1 VVRLARNMATIS
13 PRRGSGRISQDLAA
27 SRRSITG
34 DSENH
39 RPSRTEADLRSN
51 IADTTLDPAHPREL
65 KPAQGALTK
74 QVYQQLLGLNP
85 FKSSFLSLYRNLEA
99 RGECSTAIVGALLAA
114 AAGVPLPIMF
124 VIFGQIVNSF
134 PPPEDEL
141 RVRIGQLLGVAAAY
155 FVITTIYMSCFG
167 RVGEKIAI
175 NLREKLLR
183 CLLSLDQGYY
193 DTHDLDVTS
202 LLTAKI
208 ETIQVGTSEKV
219 GIFIQ
224 SLSYFIA
231 AFIVG
236 FILNA
241 KLTGILLAAV
251 IPAMV
256 IIVATGSAWIS
267 RLSKRM
273 TTCTEQA
280 NGVLESALRSV
291 KVVQAFGFEDSIGR
305 QHLVHLQESAVS
317 GTRKAIVAA
326 SVLGLMYF
334 VAYAANGLA
343 FYVGSGMAQ
352 NGGAGTIYAVCL
364 LILDASF
371 VVGQFAPF
379 LEMFARAASAGEE
392 IKDLID
398 QANETIRQ
406 RGVQGELYEFDIHGE
421 GIRFTDVEFAYP
433 ARQTVKILR
442 GLTLEF
448 TPGTFNAIVGTS
460 GGGKST
466 VVSLL
471 TKIYGDYRGH
481 ITIGEHELRKL
492 DIDQLRSQISVVE
505 QDSILFSGTI
515 YDNICHGLGSQNLTE
530 AERLQRCNEAVKAAA
545 IDFIDDLPQGLN
557 TTIGNNLQLSGGQ
570 KQRLCLARALIKKPA
585 ILILDE
591 PTSALDARSETL
603 VAQTVKQIAGSG
615 TTVIMIAHRLS
626 TVLDA
631 EQIVVIS
638 DGKVVETGAPT
649 SLAVPGTIFN
659 GLLEA
664 QGTSTDWTA
673 RDSPDA
679 ADEKKEVKREAA
691 ATSILSDGSVETEQ
705 YVEDSLSGFELVHKI
720 LRLLKPD
727 AAWIL
732 LGFTFSVVGG
742 AIIIGEAIAFGNLIQ
757 LLNDNSRGEADLRSD
772 IEFYCLIFF
781 ILSFIALVC
790 YTGSGSSFGIASTRL
805 TGRVQSALLRNT
817 LRQDMAWF
825 SAPGRSLHE
834 LVARINSD
842 SSNLAALSGVVTG
855 TLFGIATSMIGGL
868 TLALVVAWRIA
879 VVLMTC
885 VPVLVTAGYLRLR
898 ILTKSEQ
905 HHRSAYNEA
914 ASIAAESCRNMRTI
928 SILGLE
934 SNVQQRYQKALEGPY
949 KSGLRFTFASNA
961 LLAFS
966 YAITYFVYALAYWWG
981 SKNVREGYYDSV
993 SFFIVLPALLFSAQG
1008 AGQAFSLTP
1017 EITRARSAAKNI
1029 CTMLD
1034 MQPTILKLDNY
1045 KKDDGRGS
1053 LASDDEV
1060 VAGKKPANSVPKIY
1074 LERVTLQ
1081 YKTDGSKP
1089 ALRNVTFSINDG
1101 ENVALVG
1108 PSGAGKSST
1117 IALLE
1122 RFYDAAEGSVAIDG
1136 INVCD
1141 MDARVLRSRISLVP
1155 QEPELFPGSIAYN
1168 VKLGAA
1174 RHQNVTQEDVED
1186 VCSQCGLHDF
1196 IMSLPE
1202 GYTTD
1207 CASNGVTKLS
1217 GGQRQRLA
1225 IARAMIRNPEIL
1237 LLDEPTSALDAHSE
1251 RMVQESLTTA
1261 SAGRTTVTVA
1271 HRLASIQ
1278 HMDKIIVFD
1287 QGTIV
1292 EMGTHR
1298 ELMEK
1303 GGLYA
1308 SMAKAQSVA

>member
-1 VVRLARNMATIS
+1 MATNTT
-13 PRRGSGRISQDLAA
+13 RHGSVRVSQDLAA
-27 SRRSITG
+27 PRISIAG
-34 DSENH
+34 DDQSH
-39 RPSRTEADLRSN
+39 RPSHTETDLRQN
-51 IADTTLDPAHPREL
+51 IADTTLDPAHPREW
-65 KPAQGALTK
+65 KPGNGALTK

-85 FKSSFLSLYRNLEA
+85 FKSSFLSLYRNLETKSE
-99 RGECSTAIVGALLAA
+99 RGTAIVGVILAA

-124 VIFGQIVNSF
+124 VIFGEIINSF

-141 RVRIGQLLGVAAAY
+141 RTRIGQLLGVAAAY
-155 FVITTIYMSCFG
+155 FVITTVYMSAFG

-183 CLLSLDQGYY
+183 CLLSLDQAYY

-219 GIFIQ
+219 GIFLQ
-224 SLSYFIA
+224 SLGYFIA
-231 AFIVG
+231 AFVVG

-256 IIVATGSAWIS
+256 IIVATGSSWVS
-267 RLSKRM
+267 RLSKRLSA
-273 TTCTEQA
+273 CTEQA

-291 KVVQAFGFEDSIGR
+291 KVVQAFDFEDNIS
-305 QHLVHLQESAVS
+305 QKHSSHLEDAAVA
-317 GTRKAIVAA
+317 GIRKAIVAA

-343 FYVGSGMAQ
+343 FFVGSGMAE
-352 NGGAGTIYAVCL
+352 NGGAGTVYAVCL

-392 IKDLID
+392 IKDLVD
-398 QANETIRQ
+398 QANQCSRKPHGT
-406 RGVQGELYEFDIHGE
+406 GKSFDIHGE
-421 GIRFTDVEFAYP
+421 GIQFTDVEFAYP
-433 ARQTVKILR
+433 ARPTVKILR
-442 GLTLEF
+442 GLSLSF
-448 TPGTFNAIVGTS
+448 GPGTFNAIVGTS

-471 TKIYGDYRGH
+471 TKIYGDYRGN
-481 ITIGEHELRKL
+481 IRIGEHELRNL
-492 DIDQLRSQISVVE
+492 DVDQLRSQISVVE
-505 QDSILFSGTI
+505 QDSILFTGTI
-515 YDNICHGLGSQNLTE
+515 YENICHGLGNNDLHPDEQM
-530 AERLQRCNEAVKAAA
+530 RRCKEAVKAAA
-545 IDFIDDLPQGLN
+545 IDFIDNLPQGLH
-557 TTIGNNLQLSGGQ
+557 TTIGNSLQLSGGQ
-570 KQRLCLARALIKKPA
+570 KQRICLARALIKSPA

-603 VAQTVKQIAGSG
+603 VAQTVKKVAATG

-626 TVLDA
+626 TVLGA
-631 EQIVVIS
+631 EQIVVVS
-638 DGKVVETGAPT
+638 DGKVAEAGAPT
-649 SLAVPGTIFN
+649 TLATPGTIFN

-664 QGTSTDWTA
+664 QGTSTAWTD
-673 RDSPDA
+673 RTSTTVM
-679 ADEKKEVKREAA
+679 DEKK
-691 ATSILSDGSVETEQ
+691 SVEEEEYAASTMFDDFSEEQ
-705 YVEDSLSGFELVHKI
+705 QPEQKAPTSLEMAHKI

-727 AAWIL
+727 APILL
-732 LGFTFSVVGG
+732 LGFAFSVVGG

-757 LLNDNSRGEADLRSD
+757 LLNDNARGGEGLRSD

-781 ILSFIALVC
+781 ILSCIALVC

-805 TGRVQSALLRNT
+805 TGRIQRALLRNT

-825 SAPGRSLHE
+825 SAPGRGLHE
-834 LVARINSD
+834 LMARINSD
-842 SSNLAALSGVVTG
+842 AGNLAALSGVVTG
-855 TLFGIATSMIGGL
+855 TLFAIATSMIGGL
-868 TLALVVAWRIA
+868 TLALVIAWRIA

-898 ILTKSEQ
+898 ILTKSEE
-905 HHRSAYNEA
+905 HHRTAYNKA

-934 SNVQQRYQKALEGPY
+934 ENVMQRYQKELEGPY
-949 KSGLRFTFASNA
+949 KSGLRFTLASNA

-966 YAITYFVYALAYWWG
+966 FAITYFVYALAYWWG
-981 SKNVREGYYDSV
+981 SKNVREGYYEPV
-993 SFFIVLPALLFSAQG
+993 AFFIVLPALLFSAQG

-1017 EITRARSAAKNI
+1017 EITRAKSAAKNI
-1029 CTMLD
+1029 CMMLD
-1034 MQPTILKLDNY
+1034 MQPTILKLEDGP
-1045 KKDDGRGS
+1045 KPDDDSSMRSS
-1053 LASDDEV
+1053 LDQPITSKRP
-1060 VAGKKPANSVPKIY
+1060 AGSVPKIH
-1074 LERVTLQ
+1074 LENVTLQ
-1081 YKTDGSKP
+1081 YKNDGSRP
-1089 ALRNVTFSINDG
+1089 ALRNVTFSVKDG

-1122 RFYDAAEGSVAIDG
+1122 RFYDAAEGQVAIDG
-1136 INVCD
+1136 VDVCSV
-1141 MDARVLRSRISLVP
+1141 DARKLRSRISLVP

-1174 RHQNVTQEDVED
+1174 RNQDVTQEDVEN
-1186 VCSQCGLHDF
+1186 VCERCGLHDF

-1225 IARAMIRNPEIL
+1225 IARAMVRNPEIL

-1251 RMVQESLTTA
+1251 RMVQESLATA
-1261 SAGRTTVTVA
+1261 SAGRTTITVA

-1278 HMDKIIVFD
+1278 HMDRIIVFD
-1287 QGTIV
+1287 MGSIV
-1292 EMGTHR
+1292 EMGTHT

>member
-1 VVRLARNMATIS
+1 MATS
-13 PRRGSGRISQDLAA
+13 TSKGGSGRISQDLAA
-27 SRRSITG
+27 SRRSIAG
-34 DSENH
+34 DSESRRH
-39 RPSRTEADLRSN
+39 SRTEADLHQS
-51 IADTTLDPAHPREL
+51 IADTTLDPAHPREWR
-65 KPAQGALTK
+65 PAEGALTK

-85 FKSSFLSLYRNLEA
+85 FKSSFLSLYRNLETK
-99 RGECSTAIVGALLAA
+99 GECSTAVVGALLAA

-124 VIFGQIVNSF
+124 VIFGQIINSF
-134 PPPEDEL
+134 PPEENEL
-141 RVRIGQLLGVAAAY
+141 RTKIGQLLGVAAVY
-155 FVITTIYMSCFG
+155 FVITTIYMSAFG

-183 CLLSLDQGYY
+183 CLLSLDQAYY

-224 SLSYFIA
+224 SLAYFVA
-231 AFIVG
+231 AFVVG

-251 IPAMV
+251 IPAMI

-267 RLSKRM
+267 RLSKRL

-291 KVVQAFGFEDSIGR
+291 KVVQAFDFEDSISR
-305 QHLVHLQESAVS
+305 THLVHLEESAIS
-317 GTRKAIVAA
+317 GIRKAIVAA

-343 FYVGSGMAQ
+343 FYVGSGMAED
-352 NGGAGTIYAVCL
+352 GGAGTIYAVCL

-392 IKDLID
+392 IRDLID
-398 QANETIRQ
+398 QANETIRK
-406 RGVQGELYEFDIHGE
+406 RGIQGELTDFDIHGQ
-421 GIRFTDVEFAYP
+421 GIQFTDVEFSYP
-433 ARQTVKILR
+433 ARPTVKILR
-442 GLTLEF
+442 GLNLGF
-448 TPGTFNAIVGTS
+448 GPGTFNAIVGTS

-471 TKIYGDYRGH
+471 TKIYADYRGH

-515 YDNICHGLGSQNLTE
+515 YENICHGLGTHNLTE
-530 AERLQRCNEAVKAAA
+530 AEKLQRCKEAVKAAA
-545 IDFIDDLPQGLN
+545 IDFIDGLPQGLD
-557 TTIGNNLQLSGGQ
+557 TTIGNSLQLSGGQ

-603 VAQTVKQIAGSG
+603 VAQTVKQVAGSG

-631 EQIVVIS
+631 EQIIVVS

-673 RDSPDA
+673 RDYSA
-679 ADEKKEVKREAA
+679 TVDEKKEVEEETSAA
-691 ATSILSDGSVETEQ
+691 SILTDGSTEDVQ
-705 YVEDSLSGFELVHKI
+705 PVEDSPSGLELAHKI

-727 AAWIL
+727 AIYL
-732 LGFTFSVVGG
+732 LFGFAFSVIGG

-757 LLNDNSRGEADLRSD
+757 LLNDNSRGQADLRSD
-772 IEFYCLIFF
+772 IRFYCLIFF
-781 ILSFIALVC
+781 ILSCVALVC

-834 LVARINSD
+834 LMARINSD
-842 SSNLAALSGVVTG
+842 AGNLAALSGVVTG
-855 TLFGIATSMIGGL
+855 TLFAIATSMIGGL

-905 HHRSAYNEA
+905 HHRSAYNKA

-934 SNVQQRYQKALEGPY
+934 NNVQQRYQKALEGPY

-966 YAITYFVYALAYWWG
+966 YAVTYFVYALAYWWG
-981 SKNVREGYYDSV
+981 SKNVREGYYDSK

-1029 CTMLD
+1029 CMMLD
-1034 MQPTILKLDNY
+1034 MQPTILKLDSRE
-1045 KKDDGRGS
+1045 KDDGRGS
-1053 LASDDEV
+1053 LTSDDEV
-1060 VAGKKPANSVPKIY
+1060 ILGKRRANSTPKIH
-1074 LERVTLQ
+1074 LENVTLQ

-1089 ALRNVTFSINDG
+1089 ALRNVTFSIKDG

-1136 INVCD
+1136 VNVCD

-1174 RHQNVTQEDVED
+1174 RHQNVSQEDVED
-1186 VCSQCGLHDF
+1186 ACSQCGLHDF

-1251 RMVQESLTTA
+1251 RMVQESLTTV
-1261 SAGRTTVTVA
+1261 SAGRTTITVA

-1278 HMDKIIVFD
+1278 HMDRIIVFD

-1298 ELMEK
+1298 ELTEK

>member
-1 VVRLARNMATIS
+1 MATGTA
-13 PRRGSGRISQDLAA
+13 RRGSGRISQDVAA
-27 SRRSITG
+27 SRRSIAG
-34 DSENH
+34 DSESR
-39 RPSRTEADLRSN
+39 RPSRSETDIRQN
-51 IADTTLDPAHPREL
+51 IADTTLDPAHPREW
-65 KPAQGALTK
+65 KPANGALTK

-85 FKSSFLSLYRNLEA
+85 FKSSFLSLYRNLETKSEYA
-99 RGECSTAIVGALLAA
+99 TAIVGALLAA

-124 VIFGQIVNSF
+124 VIFGQIINSF

-141 RVRIGQLLGVAAAY
+141 RTRIGQLLGVAAAY
-155 FVITTIYMSCFG
+155 FVITTIYMSSFG

-183 CLLSLDQGYY
+183 CLLSLDQAYY

-224 SLSYFIA
+224 SIGYFVA
-231 AFIVG
+231 AFVVG

-267 RLSKRM
+267 RLSKRL

-291 KVVQAFGFEDSIGR
+291 KVVQAFDFEDRISE
-305 QHLVHLQESAVS
+305 QHRTHLEESAIS
-317 GTRKAIVAA
+317 GIRKAIVAA

-343 FYVGSGMAQ
+343 FYVGSGMAED
-352 NGGAGTIYAVCL
+352 GGAGTVYAVCL

-392 IKDLID
+392 IKDLIE
-398 QANETIRQ
+398 QAKESMRQ
-406 RGVQGELYEFDIHGE
+406 RSLQGEQVDFDIHGQ
-421 GIRFTDVEFAYP
+421 GIKFTDVEFAYP
-433 ARQTVKILR
+433 ARPTVKILR
-442 GLTLEF
+442 GLSLEF
-448 TPGTFNAIVGTS
+448 APGSFSAIVGTS

-481 ITIGEHELRKL
+481 INIGSHELRKL
-492 DIDQLRSQISVVE
+492 EIDRLRSQISVVE

-515 YDNICHGLGSQNLTE
+515 YDNICHGLGHHDLPE
-530 AERLQRCNEAVKAAA
+530 AEQMQRCKEAVKAAA
-545 IDFIDDLPQGLN
+545 IDFIDDLPQGLH

-570 KQRLCLARALIKKPA
+570 KQRLCLARALIKRPA
-585 ILILDE
+585 ILVLDE
-591 PTSALDARSETL
+591 PTSALDARSETM
-603 VAQTVKQIAGSG
+603 VAQTVKKVAGAG

-631 EQIVVIS
+631 QQIIVVS
-638 DGKVVETGAPT
+638 DGKVVETGAPS

-664 QGTSTDWTA
+664 QGTSTDWADRETSTEIQEKK
-673 RDSPDA
+673 D
-679 ADEKKEVKREAA
+679 ADEEMYAASVLTEEV
-691 ATSILSDGSVETEQ
+691 
-705 YVEDSLSGFELVHKI
+705 VEDDTQPEASPSGFELAHKI

-727 AAWIL
+727 APILL
-732 LGFTFSVVGG
+732 LGFAFSVVGG

-757 LLNDNSRGEADLRSD
+757 LLNDNARGGSGLRSE

-781 ILSFIALVC
+781 ILACVALVC
-790 YTGSGSSFGIASTRL
+790 YTGTGSSFGIASTRL
-805 TGRVQSALLRNT
+805 TGRIQSALLRNT

-825 SAPGRSLHE
+825 SAPGRGLHE
-834 LVARINSD
+834 LMARINSD
-842 SSNLAALSGVVTG
+842 AGNLAALSGVVTG
-855 TLFGIATSMIGGL
+855 TLFAIATSMIGGL

-898 ILTKSEQ
+898 ILTKSEE
-905 HHRSAYNEA
+905 HHRNAYNKA

-934 SNVQQRYQKALEGPY
+934 DNVVHRYQKALEGPY
-949 KSGLRFTFASNA
+949 KRGLRFTFASNA

-966 YAITYFVYALAYWWG
+966 FAITYFVYALAYWWG

-1029 CTMLD
+1029 CMMLD
-1034 MQPTILKLDNY
+1034 MRPTILSLDDTQ
-1045 KKDDGRGS
+1045 KSTSPGS
-1053 LASDDEV
+1053 SQSSDDE
-1060 VAGKKPANSVPKIY
+1060 GFTSKKPASGIPKIH
-1074 LERVTLQ
+1074 LENVTLQ

-1089 ALRNVTFSINDG
+1089 ALRNVTFSVADG
-1101 ENVALVG
+1101 ENVALIG

-1122 RFYDAAEGSVAIDG
+1122 RFYDAAEGYVAIDG
-1136 INVCD
+1136 INVCSI
-1141 MDARVLRSRISLVP
+1141 DARKLRSRISLVP

-1174 RHQNVTQEDVED
+1174 RHQNVSQEDVED
-1186 VCSQCGLHDF
+1186 VCRRCGLHDF

-1225 IARAMIRNPEIL
+1225 ISRAMIRNPEIL

-1251 RMVQESLTTA
+1251 RMVQASLATA
-1261 SAGRTTVTVA
+1261 SAGRTTITVA

-1278 HMDKIIVFD
+1278 HMDRIIVFD

-1292 EMGTHR
+1292 EMGTHK

>member
-1 VVRLARNMATIS
+1 MATNTA
-13 PRRGSGRISQDLAA
+13 RRGSVRVSQDLAA
-27 SRRSITG
+27 PRISIAG
-34 DSENH
+34 DDQSH
-39 RPSRTEADLRSN
+39 RPSHAETDLRQN
-51 IADTTLDPAHPREL
+51 IGDTTLDPAHPREW
-65 KPAQGALTK
+65 KTGNGAITK

-85 FKSSFLSLYRNLEA
+85 FKSSFLSLYRNLETTGE
-99 RGECSTAIVGALLAA
+99 RGTAVVGAVLAV

-124 VIFGQIVNSF
+124 VIFGEIINSF

-141 RVRIGQLLGVAAAY
+141 ETRIGQLLGVAAAY
-155 FVITTIYMSCFG
+155 FVITTIYMSAFG

-183 CLLSLDQGYY
+183 CLLSLDQAYY

-219 GIFIQ
+219 GIFLQ
-224 SLSYFIA
+224 SLGYFIA
-231 AFIVG
+231 AFVVG

-251 IPAMV
+251 IPAMI
-256 IIVATGSAWIS
+256 IIVATGSTWVS
-267 RLSKRM
+267 KLSKRLS
-273 TTCTEQA
+273 TCTEQA

-291 KVVQAFGFEDSIGR
+291 KVVQAFDFEENISEKHSG
-305 QHLVHLQESAVS
+305 HLEESAVA
-317 GTRKAIVAA
+317 GIRKAIVAA

-343 FYVGSGMAQ
+343 FYVGSGMAE
-352 NGGAGTIYAVCL
+352 NGGAGTVYAVCL

-392 IKDLID
+392 IKDLVD
-398 QANETIRQ
+398 TANQCLKKPSATNK
-406 RGVQGELYEFDIHGE
+406 EFDIHGQ
-421 GIRFTDVEFAYP
+421 GIQFTDVEFAYP
-433 ARQTVKILR
+433 ARATVKILR
-442 GLTLEF
+442 GLSLSF
-448 TPGTFNAIVGTS
+448 GPGSFNAIVGTS

-481 ITIGEHELRKL
+481 IKIGEHELRSL
-492 DIDQLRSQISVVE
+492 NVDRLRAQISVVE

-515 YDNICHGLGSQNLTE
+515 YENICHGLGSHDLHPDEQM
-530 AERLQRCNEAVKAAA
+530 QRCKEAVKAAA
-545 IDFIDDLPQGLN
+545 IDFIDNLPHGLH
-557 TTIGNNLQLSGGQ
+557 TTIGNSLQLSGGQ
-570 KQRLCLARALIKKPA
+570 KQRICLARALIKRPA
-585 ILILDE
+585 ILVLDE

-603 VAQTVKQIAGSG
+603 VAQTVKKVAATG

-626 TVLDA
+626 TVLGAD
-631 EQIVVIS
+631 QIVVVS
-638 DGKVVETGAPT
+638 DGKVAEAGAPT
-649 SLAVPGTIFN
+649 TLATPGTIFN

-664 QGTSTDWTA
+664 QGTSTAWAERT
-673 RDSPDA
+673 PTTVL
-679 ADEKKEVKREAA
+679 DEKKGVEEEEYAA
-691 ATSILSDGSVETEQ
+691 STFLD
-705 YVEDSLSGFELVHKI
+705 DSLEEAQPEQKEPNSLEMAHKI

-727 AAWIL
+727 APILL
-732 LGFTFSVVGG
+732 LGFAFSVVGG
-742 AIIIGEAIAFGNLIQ
+742 AIIIGEAIAFGSLIQ
-757 LLNDNSRGEADLRSD
+757 LLNDNARGGTGLRSE

-781 ILSFIALVC
+781 ILSLIALTC

-805 TGRVQSALLRNT
+805 TGRVQRALLRNT

-825 SAPGRSLHE
+825 SAPGRGLHE
-834 LVARINSD
+834 LMARINSD
-842 SSNLAALSGVVTG
+842 AGNLAALSGVVTG
-855 TLFGIATSMIGGL
+855 TLFAIATSMIGGL

-898 ILTKSEQ
+898 ILTKSEE
-905 HHRSAYNEA
+905 HHRTAYNKA

-928 SILGLE
+928 AILGLE
-934 SNVQQRYQKALEGPY
+934 ENVVQRYQKELEAPY
-949 KSGLRFTFASNA
+949 KSGLRFTFASNG

-966 YAITYFVYALAYWWG
+966 FAITYFVYALAYWWG
-981 SKNVREGYYDSV
+981 SKNVREGYYEPK

-1017 EITRARSAAKNI
+1017 EITRAKSAARNI
-1029 CTMLD
+1029 CMMLD
-1034 MQPTILKLDNY
+1034 MRPTILKLN
-1045 KKDDGRGS
+1045 DDRKPDGDGS
-1053 LASDDEV
+1053 LRSSVDAPME
-1060 VAGKKPANSVPKIY
+1060 GKKPATSTPKIQ
-1074 LERVTLQ
+1074 LDNVTLQ
-1081 YKTDGSKP
+1081 YKLDGSRP
-1089 ALRNVTFSINDG
+1089 ALRNVTFSVKDG

-1122 RFYDAAEGSVAIDG
+1122 RFYDAAEGQVLIDG
-1136 INVCD
+1136 VDVCSI
-1141 MDARVLRSRISLVP
+1141 DARRLRSRISLVP

-1168 VKLGAA
+1168 VQLGAA
-1174 RHQNVTQEDVED
+1174 RNQNVSQEDVEN
-1186 VCSQCGLHDF
+1186 VCERCGLHEF

-1251 RMVQESLTTA
+1251 RMVQESLATV
-1261 SAGRTTVTVA
+1261 SAGRTTITVA

-1278 HMDKIIVFD
+1278 HMDRIIVFD
-1287 QGTIV
+1287 MGTIV
-1292 EMGTHR
+1292 ESGTHA

>member
-1 VVRLARNMATIS
+1 
-13 PRRGSGRISQDLAA
+13 
-27 SRRSITG
+27 
-34 DSENH
+34 
-39 RPSRTEADLRSN
+39 
-51 IADTTLDPAHPREL
+51 
-65 KPAQGALTK
+65 
-74 QVYQQLLGLNP
+74 VYQQLLGLNP

-183 CLLSLDQGYY
+183 CLLSLDQAYY

-256 IIVATGSAWIS
+256 VIVATGSAWIS

-492 DIDQLRSQISVVE
+492 DVDQLRSQISVVE

-817 LRQDMAWF
+817 LCQDMAWF

-1053 LASDDEV
+1053 LTSDDEV

>member
-1 VVRLARNMATIS
+1 MADPAT
-13 PRRGSGRISQDLAA
+13 RGTGRISQDVAA
-27 SRRSITG
+27 SRRSIAG
-34 DSENH
+34 DAESH
-39 RPSRTEADLRSN
+39 RLSVAETDIRQN
-51 IADTTLDPAHPREL
+51 IAETTLDPAHPREW
-65 KPAQGALTK
+65 KPSNGAITK

-85 FKSSFLSLYRNLEA
+85 FKSSFLSLYRNLETK
-99 RGECSTAIVGALLAA
+99 GEHSTAIVGALLAA

-124 VIFGQIVNSF
+124 VIFGQIINSF

-141 RVRIGQLLGVAAAY
+141 RTRIGQLLGVAAAY
-155 FVITTIYMSCFG
+155 FVITTIYMSAFG

-175 NLREKLLR
+175 NMREKLLR
-183 CLLSLDQGYY
+183 CLLSLDQAYY

-202 LLTAKI
+202 LLTSKI
-208 ETIQVGTSEKV
+208 ETVQVGTSEKV

-224 SLSYFIA
+224 SLAYFIA
-231 AFIVG
+231 AFVVG

-251 IPAMV
+251 IPAMI
-256 IIVATGSAWIS
+256 IIVATGSAWVS
-267 RLSKRM
+267 RLSKRLS
-273 TTCTEQA
+273 TCTGQA
-280 NGVLESALRSV
+280 NSVLESAIRSV
-291 KVVQAFGFEDSIGR
+291 KVVQAFDFEDSIV
-305 QHLVHLQESAVS
+305 QKHLEHLEESAVS
-317 GTRKAIVAA
+317 GIRKAIVAA
-326 SVLGLMYF
+326 SILGLMYF

-352 NGGAGTIYAVCL
+352 NGGAGTVYAVCL

-392 IKDLID
+392 IKELID
-398 QANETIRQ
+398 QANESTRQ
-406 RGVQGELYEFDIHGE
+406 RAIQGQLSEFDIHGE
-421 GIRFTDVEFAYP
+421 GIRFTDVEFSYP
-433 ARQTVKILR
+433 ARPTVKILR
-442 GLTLEF
+442 GLDLSFE
-448 TPGTFNAIVGTS
+448 PGTFNAIVGTS

-481 ITIGEHELRKL
+481 IRIGEHELRSL
-492 DIDQLRSQISVVE
+492 NVDTLRSQISVVE

-515 YDNICHGLGSQNLTE
+515 YDNICHGLGQHNLTA
-530 AERLQRCNEAVKAAA
+530 AEQMQRCKDAVKAAA

-570 KQRLCLARALIKKPA
+570 KQRLCLARALIKNPA

-603 VAQTVKQIAGSG
+603 VAQTVKNVAATG

-631 EQIVVIS
+631 KQIIVIS

-649 SLAVPGTIFN
+649 SLATPGTIFN

-664 QGTSTDWTA
+664 QGTSTDWGDRESSA
-673 RDSPDA
+673 PA
-679 ADEKKEVKREAA
+679 QGKKESDEETCAA
-691 ATSILSDGSVETEQ
+691 SILTVDSIDETAQ
-705 YVEDSLSGFELVHKI
+705 PDNTPTGFELVHKI
-720 LRLLKPD
+720 LRLLRPD
-727 AAWIL
+727 APIL
-732 LGFTFSVVGG
+732 LIGFAFSVVGG

-757 LLNDNSRGEADLRSD
+757 LLNDNSRGQGDLRGD

-781 ILSFIALVC
+781 ILSCVALVC

-805 TGRVQSALLRNT
+805 TGRIQSALLRNT

-834 LVARINSD
+834 LMARINSD
-842 SSNLAALSGVVTG
+842 AGNLAALSGVVTG
-855 TLFGIATSMIGGL
+855 TLFAIATSMIGGL
-868 TLALVVAWRIA
+868 TLALIVAWRIA

-898 ILTKSEQ
+898 ILTKSEE
-905 HHRSAYNEA
+905 HHRNAYNKA

-934 SNVQQRYQKALEGPY
+934 QNVVQRYQKALEGPY
-949 KSGLRFTFASNA
+949 KSGLRFTFASNG

-966 YAITYFVYALAYWWG
+966 FAITYFVYALAYWWG

-1029 CTMLD
+1029 CMMLD
-1034 MQPTILKLDNY
+1034 MQPTILKLDEAE
-1045 KKDDGRGS
+1045 KSDGRGS
-1053 LASDDEV
+1053 LQSSDDEAV
-1060 VAGKKPANSVPKIY
+1060 VGKKPTNSAPKIH
-1074 LERVTLQ
+1074 LENVTLQ
-1081 YKTDGSKP
+1081 YKVDGSKP
-1089 ALRNVTFSINDG
+1089 ALHNVTFSVKEG

-1122 RFYDAAEGSVAIDG
+1122 RFYDAAEGYVAIDG
-1136 INVCD
+1136 VNVCN
-1141 MDARVLRSRISLVP
+1141 MDARKLRSRISLVP

-1174 RHQNVTQEDVED
+1174 RGQNVSQEDVED
-1186 VCSQCGLHDF
+1186 VCRRCGLHDF

-1225 IARAMIRNPEIL
+1225 ISRAMIRNPEIL

-1251 RMVQESLTTA
+1251 RMVQDSLATA
-1261 SAGRTTVTVA
+1261 SAGRTTITVA

-1278 HMDKIIVFD
+1278 HMDRIIVFD
-1287 QGTIV
+1287 QGAIV
-1292 EMGTHR
+1292 EMGTHK
-1298 ELMEK
+1298 ELMDK

>member
-1 VVRLARNMATIS
+1 MATN
-13 PRRGSGRISQDLAA
+13 PERPGSIRVSQDVAA
-27 SRRSITG
+27 SRRSIAG
-34 DSENH
+34 DSEIH
-39 RPSRTEADLRSN
+39 RPSRPEGDLRQS
-51 IADTTLDPAHPREL
+51 IADTTLDPGHPREWR
-65 KPAQGALTK
+65 PADSALTK

-85 FKSSFLSLYRNLEA
+85 FKSSFLSLYRNLET
-99 RGECSTAIVGALLAA
+99 RGEYGTAILGAFLAA

-124 VIFGQIVNSF
+124 VIFGQIINSF

-141 RVRIGQLLGVAAAY
+141 RTRIGQLLGVAAAY
-155 FVITTIYMSCFG
+155 FVITTVYMSSFG

-183 CLLSLDQGYY
+183 CLLSLDQAYY

-224 SLSYFIA
+224 SIAYFVA
-231 AFIVG
+231 AFVVG

-251 IPAMV
+251 IPAMI

-267 RLSKRM
+267 KLSKRL

-291 KVVQAFGFEDSIGR
+291 KVVQAFDFEDSISR
-305 QHLVHLQESAVS
+305 QHLIHLEESAVS
-317 GTRKAIVAA
+317 GIRKAIVAA

-343 FYVGSGMAQ
+343 FYVGSGMAKD
-352 NGGAGTIYAVCL
+352 GGAGTVYAVCL

-392 IKDLID
+392 IKDLIH

-406 RGVQGELYEFDIHGE
+406 RGLQGDHADFDIHGH
-421 GIRFTDVEFAYP
+421 GIKFTDVEFSYP
-433 ARQTVKILR
+433 ARPTVKILR

-448 TPGTFNAIVGTS
+448 GPGSFNAIVGTS

-471 TKIYGDYRGH
+471 TKIYADYRGH

-492 DIDQLRSQISVVE
+492 EVNQLRSQISVVE
-505 QDSILFSGTI
+505 QDSVLFTGTI
-515 YDNICHGLGSQNLTE
+515 YDNICHGLGTHGLSE
-530 AERLQRCNEAVKAAA
+530 AEQMQRCKEAVKAAA
-545 IDFIDDLPQGLN
+545 IDFIDDLPQGLD
-557 TTIGNNLQLSGGQ
+557 TTIGNSLQLSGGQ

-603 VAQTVKQIAGSG
+603 VAQTVKKVAGSG

-631 EQIVVIS
+631 EQIIVVS
-638 DGKVVETGAPT
+638 DGKVVETGAPST
-649 SLAVPGTIFN
+649 LAVPGTIFN

-664 QGTSTDWTA
+664 QGTSTDWGV
-673 RDSPDA
+673 RGSQDA
-679 ADEKKEVKREAA
+679 PDEKKEAEEETCAA
-691 ATSILSDGSVETEQ
+691 SILTDGSGNDEHP
-705 YVEDSLSGFELVHKI
+705 VEDSPSGFELVHKI
-720 LRLLKPD
+720 LRLLMPD
-727 AAWIL
+727 IVILL

-742 AIIIGEAIAFGNLIQ
+742 AIIVGEAIAFGNLIQ
-757 LLNDNSRGEADLRSD
+757 LLNDNSRGQADLRSD

-781 ILSFIALVC
+781 ILSCVALVC
-790 YTGSGSSFGIASTRL
+790 YTGSGSAFGIASTRL
-805 TGRVQSALLRNT
+805 TGRIQSALLRNT

-834 LVARINSD
+834 LMARINSD
-842 SSNLAALSGVVTG
+842 AGNLAALSGVVTG
-855 TLFGIATSMIGGL
+855 TLFAIATAMTGGL

-885 VPVLVTAGYLRLR
+885 VPVLVIAGYLRLR
-898 ILTKSEQ
+898 ILNKSEQ
-905 HHRSAYNEA
+905 YHRNAYNKA

-934 SNVQQRYQKALEGPY
+934 ENVQQRYQKALEGPY
-949 KSGLRFTFASNA
+949 QRGLRFTLASNA

-981 SKNVREGYYDSV
+981 SKNVREGYYDAK

-1017 EITRARSAAKNI
+1017 EISRARSAAKNI
-1029 CTMLD
+1029 CMMLD
-1034 MQPTILKLDNY
+1034 MQPTILKLDSQE
-1045 KKDDGRGS
+1045 KDSGRGS
-1053 LASDDEV
+1053 LTSDDEV
-1060 VAGKKPANSVPKIY
+1060 VAGKRPANLTPKIH
-1074 LERVTLQ
+1074 LENVTLQ

-1136 INVCD
+1136 VNVCD

-1155 QEPELFPGSIAYN
+1155 QEPELFPGSIAHN

-1174 RHQNVTQEDVED
+1174 RHQVVSQDDVED
-1186 VCSQCGLHDF
+1186 VCSRCGLHDF

-1261 SAGRTTVTVA
+1261 SAGRTTITVA

-1278 HMDKIIVFD
+1278 HMDRIIVFD
-1287 QGTIV
+1287 QGSIV
-1292 EMGTHR
+1292 EMGTHK

-1303 GGLYA
+1303 EGLYA

>member
-1 VVRLARNMATIS
+1 MATDS
-13 PRRGSGRISQDLAA
+13 ARRGSVRVSQDVAA
-27 SRRSITG
+27 ARLSVAG
-34 DSENH
+34 DEESH
-39 RPSRTEADLRSN
+39 RPSHTETDLRQN
-51 IADTTLDPAHPREL
+51 IADTTLDPAHPRECGN
-65 KPAQGALTK
+65 GALTK

-85 FKSSFLSLYRNLEA
+85 FKGSFLSLYRNLDSTSE
-99 RGECSTAIVGALLAA
+99 RCTAIVGALLAA

-124 VIFGQIVNSF
+124 VIFGQIINSF

-141 RVRIGQLLGVAAAY
+141 ETRIGQLLGVAAAY
-155 FVITTIYMSCFG
+155 FVITTIYMSAFG

-183 CLLSLDQGYY
+183 CLLNLDQAYY

-224 SLSYFIA
+224 SLGYFVA

-256 IIVATGSAWIS
+256 IVVATGSSWVS
-267 RLSKRM
+267 RLSKKLS
-273 TTCTEQA
+273 TCTEQA

-291 KVVQAFGFEDSIGR
+291 KVVQAFDFEDKIAE
-305 QHLVHLQESAVS
+305 QHSSHLRDSAVS
-317 GTRKAIVAA
+317 GIRKAIVAA
-326 SVLGLMYF
+326 SMLGLMYF

-343 FYVGSGMAQ
+343 FYVGSGMAEH
-352 NGGAGTIYAVCL
+352 GGAGTVYAVCL

-392 IKDLID
+392 IRDLIG
-398 QANETIRQ
+398 QSKQPSQIRMAE
-406 RGVQGELYEFDIHGE
+406 GEKSDIHGQE
-421 GIRFTDVEFAYP
+421 IAFEDVEFAYP
-433 ARQTVKILR
+433 ARPTVKILR
-442 GLTLEF
+442 GLSLGF
-448 TPGTFNAIVGTS
+448 GAGTFNAIVGTS

-471 TKIYGDYRGH
+471 TRIYGNYRGH
-481 ITIGEHELRKL
+481 IKIGNHELRNF
-492 DIDQLRSQISVVE
+492 DVDHLRSQVSVVE

-515 YDNICHGLGSQNLTE
+515 YDNICHGLGQHDLSPQE
-530 AERLQRCNEAVKAAA
+530 QLQRCQEAVKAAA
-545 IDFIDDLPQGLN
+545 IDFIDNLPSGLN

-570 KQRLCLARALIKKPA
+570 KQRICLARALIKKPA

-591 PTSALDARSETL
+591 PTSALDARSETM
-603 VAQTVKQIAGSG
+603 VAQTVKSVAATG

-631 EQIVVIS
+631 QQIIVVS
-638 DGKVVETGAPT
+638 DGKVVEAGAPT
-649 SLAVPGTIFN
+649 ALAKPGTIFN

-664 QGTSTDWTA
+664 QGTSTAW
-673 RDSPDA
+673 
-679 ADEKKEVKREAA
+679 ADRSTYEVITEKKEIDGEACA
-691 ATSILSDGSVETEQ
+691 VSILSEESLEEQ
-705 YVEDSLSGFELVHKI
+705 LAEKTPSGLELAHKI

-727 AAWIL
+727 APILL
-732 LGFTFSVVGG
+732 LGFAFSVVGG

-757 LLNDNSRGEADLRSD
+757 LLNDNARGGSGLRSE

-781 ILSFIALVC
+781 ILSCVALVC
-790 YTGSGSSFGIASTRL
+790 YTGTGSSFGIASTRL
-805 TGRVQSALLRNT
+805 TSRIQSALLRNT

-834 LVARINSD
+834 LMARINSD
-842 SSNLAALSGVVTG
+842 AGNLAALSGVVTG
-855 TLFGIATSMIGGL
+855 TLFAIATSMIGGL
-868 TLALVVAWRIA
+868 TLALVIAWRIA
-879 VVLMTC
+879 VVLMSC

-898 ILTKSEQ
+898 ILTKSEE
-905 HHRSAYNEA
+905 HHRTAYNKA

-928 SILGLE
+928 AILGLE
-934 SNVQQRYQKALEGPY
+934 DNVMHRYQKALEGPY

-966 YAITYFVYALAYWWG
+966 FAITYFVYALAYWWG
-981 SKNVREGYYDSV
+981 SKNVREGYYDPV
-993 SFFIVLPALLFSAQG
+993 AFFIVLPALLFSAQG

-1029 CTMLD
+1029 CMMLD
-1034 MQPTILKLDNY
+1034 MRPTILKLDDSQ
-1045 KKDDGRGS
+1045 KPDDSTSMRSSADGELVR
-1053 LASDDEV
+1053 
-1060 VAGKKPANSVPKIY
+1060 KKPANTTPKIH
-1074 LERVTLQ
+1074 LENVTLR
-1081 YKTDGSKP
+1081 YKTDGSSP
-1089 ALRNVTFSINDG
+1089 ALRNVTLSVKEG

-1122 RFYDAAEGSVAIDG
+1122 RFYDAAEGYVAVDG
-1136 INVCD
+1136 VNVCD
-1141 MDARVLRSRISLVP
+1141 MDARKLRSRISLVP
-1155 QEPELFPGSIAYN
+1155 QEPELFPGSIAHN
-1168 VKLGAA
+1168 VQLGAA
-1174 RHQNVTQEDVED
+1174 RHQDVSQEDVED
-1186 VCSQCGLHDF
+1186 VCRRCGLHDF
-1196 IMSLPE
+1196 IISLPE

-1251 RMVQESLTTA
+1251 RMVQESLGIA
-1261 SAGRTTVTVA
+1261 SAGRTTITVA

-1278 HMDKIIVFD
+1278 HMDRIIVFEM
-1287 QGTIV
+1287 GTIV
-1292 EMGTHR
+1292 ETGTHT

>member
-1 VVRLARNMATIS
+1 
-13 PRRGSGRISQDLAA
+13 
-27 SRRSITG
+27 
-34 DSENH
+34 
-39 RPSRTEADLRSN
+39 
-51 IADTTLDPAHPREL
+51 
-65 KPAQGALTK
+65 
-74 QVYQQLLGLNP
+74 
-85 FKSSFLSLYRNLEA
+85 
-99 RGECSTAIVGALLAA
+99 
-114 AAGVPLPIMF
+114 
-124 VIFGQIVNSF
+124 
-134 PPPEDEL
+134 
-141 RVRIGQLLGVAAAY
+141 
-155 FVITTIYMSCFG
+155 
-167 RVGEKIAI
+167 
-175 NLREKLLR
+175 
-183 CLLSLDQGYY
+183 
-193 DTHDLDVTS
+193 
-202 LLTAKI
+202 
-208 ETIQVGTSEKV
+208 
-219 GIFIQ
+219 
-224 SLSYFIA
+224 
-231 AFIVG
+231 
-236 FILNA
+236 
-241 KLTGILLAAV
+241 
-251 IPAMV
+251 
-256 IIVATGSAWIS
+256 
-267 RLSKRM
+267 
-273 TTCTEQA
+273 
-280 NGVLESALRSV
+280 
-291 KVVQAFGFEDSIGR
+291 
-305 QHLVHLQESAVS
+305 
-317 GTRKAIVAA
+317 
-326 SVLGLMYF
+326 
-334 VAYAANGLA
+334 
-343 FYVGSGMAQ
+343 
-352 NGGAGTIYAVCL
+352 VCL

-392 IKDLID
+392 IKDLIH

-406 RGVQGELYEFDIHGE
+406 RGIQGDYSDFDIHGE
-421 GIRFTDVEFAYP
+421 GIKFTDVEFSYP
-433 ARQTVKILR
+433 ARPTVKILR

-448 TPGTFNAIVGTS
+448 GPGTFNAIVGTS

-492 DIDQLRSQISVVE
+492 EVNQLRSQISVVE
-505 QDSILFSGTI
+505 QDSVLFSGTI
-515 YDNICHGLGSQNLTE
+515 YDNIRHGLGTHDLSEVEQ
-530 AERLQRCNEAVKAAA
+530 RQRCREAVKAAA
-545 IDFIDDLPQGLN
+545 IDFIDDLPQGLD
-557 TTIGNNLQLSGGQ
+557 TVIGNSLQLSGGQ
-570 KQRLCLARALIKKPA
+570 KQRLCLARALIKEPA

-591 PTSALDARSETL
+591 PTSALDARSEML
-603 VAQTVKQIAGSG
+603 VAQTVKKVAGSG

-631 EQIVVIS
+631 EQIIVVS
-638 DGKVVETGAPT
+638 DGRVVETGAP
-649 SLAVPGTIFN
+649 SALAVPGTIFN

-664 QGTSTDWTA
+664 QGTSTDWGV
-673 RDSPDA
+673 RGSQDA
-679 ADEKKEVKREAA
+679 LDEKKEAEEETCAA
-691 ATSILSDGSVETEQ
+691 SILTDGSGDEQ
-705 YVEDSLSGFELVHKI
+705 PVEDSPSGFELVHKI

-727 AAWIL
+727 MAILL
-732 LGFTFSVVGG
+732 LGFAFSVVGG

-757 LLNDNSRGEADLRSD
+757 LLNDNARGEGDVRSD
-772 IEFYCLIFF
+772 IEFYCLVFF
-781 ILSFIALVC
+781 ILSCIALVC

-805 TGRVQSALLRNT
+805 SGRIQSALFRNT

-834 LVARINSD
+834 LMARINSD
-842 SSNLAALSGVVTG
+842 AGNLAALSGVVTG
-855 TLFGIATSMIGGL
+855 TLFAIATAMTGGL

-885 VPVLVTAGYLRLR
+885 VPVLVIAGYLRLR

-905 HHRSAYNEA
+905 HHRNAYNKA

-934 SNVQQRYQKALEGPY
+934 ENVQQRYQKALEGPY
-949 KSGLRFTFASNA
+949 KRGLRFTFASNA

-981 SKNVREGYYDSV
+981 SKNVREGYYDAK

-1017 EITRARSAAKNI
+1017 EISRARSAAKNI
-1029 CTMLD
+1029 CMMLD
-1034 MQPTILKLDNY
+1034 MQPTILKLGNEE
-1045 KKDDGRGS
+1045 KDSGRGS
-1053 LASDDEV
+1053 LTSDDEV
-1060 VAGKKPANSVPKIY
+1060 VAGKKPANLVPKIH
-1074 LERVTLQ
+1074 LENVTLQ

-1089 ALRNVTFSINDG
+1089 ALRNVTFSIKDG

-1136 INVCD
+1136 VNVCD
-1141 MDARVLRSRISLVP
+1141 IDARVLRSRISLVP
-1155 QEPELFPGSIAYN
+1155 QEPELFPGSIAHN

-1174 RHQNVTQEDVED
+1174 RHQIVSQDDVED
-1186 VCSQCGLHDF
+1186 VCSRCGLHDF

-1261 SAGRTTVTVA
+1261 SAGRTTITVA

-1278 HMDKIIVFD
+1278 HMDRIIVFD

-1292 EMGTHR
+1292 ELGTHK

>member
-1 VVRLARNMATIS
+1 VNFT
-13 PRRGSGRISQDLAA
+13 DTF
-27 SRRSITG
+27 SR
-34 DSENH
+34 
-39 RPSRTEADLRSN
+39 
-51 IADTTLDPAHPREL
+51 
-65 KPAQGALTK
+65 
-74 QVYQQLLGLNP
+74 
-85 FKSSFLSLYRNLEA
+85 
-99 RGECSTAIVGALLAA
+99 
-114 AAGVPLPIMF
+114 
-124 VIFGQIVNSF
+124 
-134 PPPEDEL
+134 
-141 RVRIGQLLGVAAAY
+141 
-155 FVITTIYMSCFG
+155 
-167 RVGEKIAI
+167 
-175 NLREKLLR
+175 
-183 CLLSLDQGYY
+183 
-193 DTHDLDVTS
+193 
-202 LLTAKI
+202 
-208 ETIQVGTSEKV
+208 
-219 GIFIQ
+219 
-224 SLSYFIA
+224 
-231 AFIVG
+231 
-236 FILNA
+236 
-241 KLTGILLAAV
+241 
-251 IPAMV
+251 
-256 IIVATGSAWIS
+256 
-267 RLSKRM
+267 
-273 TTCTEQA
+273 
-280 NGVLESALRSV
+280 
-291 KVVQAFGFEDSIGR
+291 
-305 QHLVHLQESAVS
+305 
-317 GTRKAIVAA
+317 
-326 SVLGLMYF
+326 
-334 VAYAANGLA
+334 
-343 FYVGSGMAQ
+343 
-352 NGGAGTIYAVCL
+352 TIYAVCL

-392 IKDLID
+392 IEDLID

-406 RGVQGELYEFDIHGE
+406 RGIQGEHSVFDIHGE
-421 GIRFTDVEFAYP
+421 GIKFTDVEFSYP
-433 ARQTVKILR
+433 ARPTVKILR
-442 GLTLEF
+442 GLTLQF
-448 TPGTFNAIVGTS
+448 GPGTFNAIVGTS

-492 DIDQLRSQISVVE
+492 DVDRLRSQISVVE

-515 YDNICHGLGSQNLTE
+515 YDNICHGLGTHDLSE
-530 AERLQRCNEAVKAAA
+530 AEQRQRCKDAVNAAA
-545 IDFIDDLPQGLN
+545 IDFIDDLPQGLD
-557 TTIGNNLQLSGGQ
+557 TIIGNSLQLSGGQ
-570 KQRLCLARALIKKPA
+570 KQRLCLARALIKNPA

-603 VAQTVKQIAGSG
+603 VAQTVKRVASSG

-631 EQIVVIS
+631 EQIIVVS
-638 DGKVVETGAPT
+638 DGRVVETGAPT
-649 SLAVPGTIFN
+649 ALAVPGTIFN

-664 QGTSTDWTA
+664 QGTSTDWGD

-679 ADEKKEVKREAA
+679 TNEKKDLEEEACA
-691 ATSILSDGSVETEQ
+691 ASILTVGSGHDEQ
-705 YVEDSLSGFELVHKI
+705 PVDDSPSGFELVRKI
-720 LRLLKPD
+720 LRLLRPD
-727 AAWIL
+727 MAILL
-732 LGFTFSVVGG
+732 LGFAFSVVGG

-781 ILSFIALVC
+781 ILSCVALVC

-805 TGRVQSALLRNT
+805 TGRIQSALLRNT

-834 LVARINSD
+834 LTARINSD
-842 SSNLAALSGVVTG
+842 AGNLAALSGVVTG
-855 TLFGIATSMIGGL
+855 TLFAIATSMIGGL
-868 TLALVVAWRIA
+868 TLALVIAWRIA

-905 HHRSAYNEA
+905 HHRNAYNKA

-934 SNVQQRYQKALEGPY
+934 KNVQQRYQKALEGPY
-949 KSGLRFTFASNA
+949 KRGLRFTFASNA

-981 SKNVREGYYDSV
+981 SKNVREGYYDAV

-1017 EITRARSAAKNI
+1017 EISRARSAAKNI
-1029 CTMLD
+1029 CMMLD
-1034 MQPTILKLDNY
+1034 MQPTILKLDNQQ
-1045 KKDDGRGS
+1045 KDDGRGS
-1053 LASDDEV
+1053 LTSDDEV
-1060 VAGKKPANSVPKIY
+1060 VAGRKPAILTPKIH
-1074 LERVTLQ
+1074 LENVTLQ

-1122 RFYDAAEGSVAIDG
+1122 RFYDAAEGFVAIDG
-1136 INVCD
+1136 VNVCD

-1155 QEPELFPGSIAYN
+1155 QEPELFPGSIAHN

-1174 RHQNVTQEDVED
+1174 RHQTISQDDVED
-1186 VCSQCGLHDF
+1186 VCSQCGLHEF

-1261 SAGRTTVTVA
+1261 SAGRTTITVA

-1278 HMDKIIVFD
+1278 HMDRIIVFD
-1287 QGTIV
+1287 RGTIV
-1292 EMGTHR
+1292 EMGTHT
-1298 ELMEK
+1298 ELTEK

>member
-1 VVRLARNMATIS
+1 MATNTA
-13 PRRGSGRISQDLAA
+13 RHGSVRVSQDLAA
-27 SRRSITG
+27 PRISIAG
-34 DSENH
+34 DDQSH
-39 RPSRTEADLRSN
+39 RPSHTETDLRQN
-51 IADTTLDPAHPREL
+51 IADTTLDPAHPREW
-65 KPAQGALTK
+65 KPSNGALTK

-85 FKSSFLSLYRNLEA
+85 FKSSFLSLYRNLETT
-99 RGECSTAIVGALLAA
+99 GERSTALVGVVLAA

-124 VIFGQIVNSF
+124 VIFGEIINSF

-141 RVRIGQLLGVAAAY
+141 RTRIGQLLGVAAAY
-155 FVITTIYMSCFG
+155 FVITTVYMSAFG

-183 CLLSLDQGYY
+183 CLLSLDQAYY

-219 GIFIQ
+219 GIFLQ
-224 SLSYFIA
+224 SLGYFIA
-231 AFIVG
+231 AFVVG

-256 IIVATGSAWIS
+256 IIVATGSSWVS
-267 RLSKRM
+267 RLSKRLSA
-273 TTCTEQA
+273 CTEQA

-291 KVVQAFGFEDSIGR
+291 KVVQAFDFEDNIS
-305 QHLVHLQESAVS
+305 QKHSSHLEEAAVA
-317 GTRKAIVAA
+317 GIRKAIVAA

-343 FYVGSGMAQ
+343 FYVGSGMAED
-352 NGGAGTIYAVCL
+352 GGAGTVYAVCL

-392 IKDLID
+392 IKDLVEK
-398 QANETIRQ
+398 ANQCAREP
-406 RGVQGELYEFDIHGE
+406 GVSGKDFDIHGE
-421 GIRFTDVEFAYP
+421 GIRFTDVEFTYP
-433 ARQTVKILR
+433 ARPTVKILR
-442 GLTLEF
+442 GLSLSF
-448 TPGTFNAIVGTS
+448 RPGSFNAIVGTS

-471 TKIYGDYRGH
+471 TKIYGDYRGN
-481 ITIGEHELRKL
+481 IKIGEHELRSL
-492 DIDQLRSQISVVE
+492 DVDHLRAQISVVE

-515 YDNICHGLGSQNLTE
+515 YDNICHGLGKQDMPPDE
-530 AERLQRCNEAVKAAA
+530 QMQRCKEAVKAAA
-545 IDFIDDLPQGLN
+545 IDFIDNLPQGLH
-557 TTIGNNLQLSGGQ
+557 TTIGNSLQLSGGQ
-570 KQRLCLARALIKKPA
+570 KQRICLARALIKKPA

-603 VAQTVKQIAGSG
+603 VAQTVKKVAATG

-626 TVLDA
+626 TVLGA
-631 EQIVVIS
+631 EQIVVVS
-638 DGKVVETGAPT
+638 DGKVAEAGAPT
-649 SLAVPGTIFN
+649 TLAIPGTIFN

-664 QGTSTDWTA
+664 QGTSTAWAEQT
-673 RDSPDA
+673 STTT
-679 ADEKKEVKREAA
+679 ADEKKGVDEEEYAA
-691 ATSILSDGSVETEQ
+691 STFF
-705 YVEDSLSGFELVHKI
+705 EDSLEEQQMEQKSPSSLEMAHKI

-727 AAWIL
+727 APILL
-732 LGFTFSVVGG
+732 LGFAFSVVGG

-757 LLNDNSRGEADLRSD
+757 LLNDNARGGSGLRSD

-781 ILSFIALVC
+781 ILSCVALVC

-805 TGRVQSALLRNT
+805 TGRIQKALLSNT

-825 SAPGRSLHE
+825 SAPGRGLHE
-834 LVARINSD
+834 LMARINSD
-842 SSNLAALSGVVTG
+842 AGNLAALSGVVTG
-855 TLFGIATSMIGGL
+855 TLFAIATSMIGGL

-898 ILTKSEQ
+898 ILTKSEE
-905 HHRSAYNEA
+905 HHRTAYNKA

-928 SILGLE
+928 AILGLE
-934 SNVQQRYQKALEGPY
+934 ENVMQRYQKELEVPY
-949 KSGLRFTFASNA
+949 KSGLRFTLASNA

-966 YAITYFVYALAYWWG
+966 FAITYFVYALAYWWG

-1017 EITRARSAAKNI
+1017 EITRAKSAAKNI
-1029 CTMLD
+1029 CMMLD
-1034 MQPTILKLDNY
+1034 MRPTILKLENEQ
-1045 KKDDGRGS
+1045 K
-1053 LASDDEV
+1053 SDDDSSLRSSVDEA
-1060 VAGKKPANSVPKIY
+1060 VAGKKPADSVPKIH
-1074 LERVTLQ
+1074 LDNVTLQ
-1081 YKTDGSKP
+1081 YKMDGSRP
-1089 ALRNVTFSINDG
+1089 ALRNVTFSVKNG

-1122 RFYDAAEGSVAIDG
+1122 RFYDAAEGQVAIDG
-1136 INVCD
+1136 VDVCSI
-1141 MDARVLRSRISLVP
+1141 DARRLRSRISLVP

-1174 RHQNVTQEDVED
+1174 RGQDVTQEDVEN
-1186 VCSQCGLHDF
+1186 VCEQCGLHEF

-1251 RMVQESLTTA
+1251 RMVQESLATA
-1261 SAGRTTVTVA
+1261 SAGRTTITVA

-1278 HMDKIIVFD
+1278 HMDRIIVFD
-1287 QGTIV
+1287 MGTIV
-1292 EMGTHR
+1292 EMGTHA

>member
-1 VVRLARNMATIS
+1 MTTTAARH
-13 PRRGSGRISQDLAA
+13 GSVQVSQDLAA
-27 SRRSITG
+27 SRVSIAG
-34 DSENH
+34 DNESH
-39 RPSRTEADLRSN
+39 RQSLADTDIRQN
-51 IADTTLDPAHPREL
+51 IADTTLDPAHPREW
-65 KPAQGALTK
+65 KPSNGTLSK
-74 QVYQQLLGLNP
+74 SVYQQLLGLNP
-85 FKSSFLSLYRNLEA
+85 FKSSFLSLYRNLETKA
-99 RGECSTAIVGALLAA
+99 ECGTAIAGAVLAA

-124 VIFGQIVNSF
+124 VIFGKIINSF
-134 PPPEDEL
+134 PPEENEL
-141 RVRIGQLLGVAAAY
+141 ETRIGQLLGVAAAY
-155 FVITTIYMSCFG
+155 FVITTIYMSAFG

-183 CLLSLDQGYY
+183 CLLSLDQAYY

-224 SLSYFIA
+224 SLGYFFA

-251 IPAMV
+251 IPAM
-256 IIVATGSAWIS
+256 ISIVATGSAWVS
-267 RLSKRM
+267 RLSKRLSA
-273 TTCTEQA
+273 CTEQA

-291 KVVQAFGFEDSIGR
+291 KVVQAFDFEETVSE
-305 QHLVHLQESAVS
+305 QHSKHLQESAVS
-317 GTRKAIVAA
+317 GIRKAIVAA

-343 FYVGSGMAQ
+343 FYVGSKMTED
-352 NGGAGTIYAVCL
+352 GGAGTVYAVCL

-398 QANETIRQ
+398 LAKQSSRERN
-406 RGVQGELYEFDIHGE
+406 VNGEQIDIHGQE
-421 GIRFTDVEFAYP
+421 IQFADVEFAYP
-433 ARQTVKILR
+433 ARATVKILR
-442 GLTLEF
+442 GLSLGF
-448 TPGTFNAIVGTS
+448 APGTFNAIVGTS

-471 TKIYGDYRGH
+471 TKIYGDYRGR
-481 ITIGEHELRKL
+481 IRIGDNELRDL
-492 DIDQLRSQISVVE
+492 DVDHLRSQVSVVE

-515 YDNICHGLGSQNLTE
+515 SENICHGLGRQDLSPE
-530 AERLQRCNEAVKAAA
+530 EQRTRCKEAVGAAA
-545 IDFIDDLPQGLN
+545 IDFIDDLPQGLD
-557 TTIGNNLQLSGGQ
+557 TVIGNNLQLSGGQ
-570 KQRLCLARALIKKPA
+570 KQRICLARALIKNPA

-603 VAQTVKQIAGSG
+603 VAQTVKKVAGNG

-626 TVLDA
+626 TVLNAD
-631 EQIVVIS
+631 QIVVIS
-638 DGKVVETGAPT
+638 DGKAVESGAPT
-649 SLAVPGTIFN
+649 ALATPGTIFN

-664 QGTSTDWTA
+664 QGMSSAWTEDKKSA
-673 RDSPDA
+673 LI
-679 ADEKKEVKREAA
+679 DEKHDIQEKET
-691 ATSILSDGSVETEQ
+691 TSSIISSESVDESQPEEVSPTN
-705 YVEDSLSGFELVHKI
+705 FELAHKV

-727 AAWIL
+727 APILL
-732 LGFTFSVVGG
+732 LGFAFSVVGG

-757 LLNDNSRGEADLRSD
+757 LLNDNARGGAGLRSQ

-781 ILSFIALVC
+781 ILSCIALVC

-834 LVARINSD
+834 LMARINSD
-842 SSNLAALSGVVTG
+842 AGNLAALSGVVTG
-855 TLFGIATSMIGGL
+855 TLFAIATSMIGGL

-879 VVLMTC
+879 VVLMSC

-898 ILTKSEQ
+898 VLTKSEE
-905 HHRSAYNEA
+905 HHRTSYNKA
-914 ASIAAESCRNMRTI
+914 ASLAAESCRNMRTI

-934 SNVQQRYQKALEGPY
+934 DNVLRRYEKALEDPY

-966 YAITYFVYALAYWWG
+966 FAITYFVYALAYWWG
-981 SKNVREGYYDSV
+981 AKNVREGYYNPVD
-993 SFFIVLPALLFSAQG
+993 FFIVLPALLFSAQG

-1017 EITRARSAAKNI
+1017 EITRARSAAKSI
-1029 CTMLD
+1029 CMMLD
-1034 MQPTILKLDNY
+1034 MRPTILKVEDAQ
-1045 KKDDGRGS
+1045 K
-1053 LASDDEV
+1053 SDDESSTRSSV
-1060 VAGKKPANSVPKIY
+1060 DECVASKRPAVATPKIH
-1074 LERVTLQ
+1074 LDNVTLR

-1089 ALRNVTFSINDG
+1089 ALRNVTFSVQEG

-1122 RFYDAAEGSVAIDG
+1122 RFYDAAEGQVAVDG
-1136 INVCD
+1136 VNVCNI
-1141 MDARVLRSRISLVP
+1141 DARKLRSRISLVP

-1168 VKLGAA
+1168 VKLGAS
-1174 RHQNVTQEDVED
+1174 RGQNVTQEDVEE
-1186 VCSQCGLHDF
+1186 VCRRCGLHDF
-1196 IMSLPE
+1196 IVSLPE

-1251 RMVQESLTTA
+1251 RMVQESLATA
-1261 SAGRTTVTVA
+1261 SAGRTTITVA

-1278 HMDKIIVFD
+1278 HMDRIIVFEM
-1287 QGTIV
+1287 GSIV

-1298 ELMEK
+1298 ELMEN

>member
-1 VVRLARNMATIS
+1 MATNTEK
-13 PRRGSGRISQDLAA
+13 PGSVRVSQDVAA
-27 SRRSITG
+27 SRRSIAG
-34 DSENH
+34 DSEIH
-39 RPSRTEADLRSN
+39 RPSRPEGDLRQS
-51 IADTTLDPAHPREL
+51 IADTTLDPGHPREWR
-65 KPAQGALTK
+65 PADSALTK

-85 FKSSFLSLYRNLEA
+85 FKSSFLSLYRNLET
-99 RGECSTAIVGALLAA
+99 RGEYGTAILGALLAA

-124 VIFGQIVNSF
+124 VIFGKIINSF

-141 RVRIGQLLGVAAAY
+141 RTRIGQLLGVAAAY
-155 FVITTIYMSCFG
+155 FVITTVYMSSFG
-167 RVGEKIAI
+167 RIGEKIAI

-183 CLLSLDQGYY
+183 CLLSLDQAYY

-224 SLSYFIA
+224 SIAYFVA
-231 AFIVG
+231 AFVVG

-251 IPAMV
+251 IPAMI

-267 RLSKRM
+267 KLSKRL

-291 KVVQAFGFEDSIGR
+291 KVVQAFDFEDSISR
-305 QHLVHLQESAVS
+305 QHLMHLEESAVS
-317 GTRKAIVAA
+317 GIRKAIVAA

-343 FYVGSGMAQ
+343 FYVGSGMAKD
-352 NGGAGTIYAVCL
+352 GGAGTIYAVCL

-392 IKDLID
+392 IKDLIH

-406 RGVQGELYEFDIHGE
+406 RGIQGDRLEFDIHGQ
-421 GIRFTDVEFAYP
+421 GIKFSGVEFSYP
-433 ARQTVKILR
+433 ARPTVKILR

-448 TPGTFNAIVGTS
+448 GPGSFNAIVGTS

-492 DIDQLRSQISVVE
+492 EVNQLRSQISVVE
-505 QDSILFSGTI
+505 QDSVLFSGTI
-515 YDNICHGLGSQNLTE
+515 YDNICHGLGEQNLSE
-530 AERLQRCNEAVKAAA
+530 DEQRQRCEEAVKAAA
-545 IDFIDDLPQGLN
+545 IDFIDDLPQGLD
-557 TTIGNNLQLSGGQ
+557 TTIGNSLQLSGGQ

-603 VAQTVKQIAGSG
+603 VAQTVKKVAGSG

-631 EQIVVIS
+631 EQIIVVS
-638 DGKVVETGAPT
+638 DGRVVETGAPS
-649 SLAVPGTIFN
+649 SLAVAGTIFN

-664 QGTSTDWTA
+664 QGTSTDWGI
-673 RDSPDA
+673 RDSQVA
-679 ADEKKEVKREAA
+679 SDEKKEAEEETCAA
-691 ATSILSDGSVETEQ
+691 SILTDGSGNDEQPVE
-705 YVEDSLSGFELVHKI
+705 YSPSGFELVHKI
-720 LRLLKPD
+720 LRLLMPD
-727 AAWIL
+727 IVILL

-742 AIIIGEAIAFGNLIQ
+742 AIIVGEAIAFGNLIQ
-757 LLNDNSRGEADLRSD
+757 LLNDNSRGQADLRSD

-781 ILSFIALVC
+781 ILSCVALVC
-790 YTGSGSSFGIASTRL
+790 YTGSGSAFGIASTRL
-805 TGRVQSALLRNT
+805 TGRIQSALLRNT

-834 LVARINSD
+834 LMARINSD
-842 SSNLAALSGVVTG
+842 AGNLAALSGVVTG
-855 TLFGIATSMIGGL
+855 TLFAIATAMTGGL

-885 VPVLVTAGYLRLR
+885 VPVLVIAGYLRLR

-905 HHRSAYNEA
+905 HHRNAYNKA

-934 SNVQQRYQKALEGPY
+934 KNVQKRYQKALEGPY
-949 KSGLRFTFASNA
+949 KRGLRFTLASNA

-981 SKNVREGYYDSV
+981 SKNVREGYYDAK

-1017 EITRARSAAKNI
+1017 EISRARSAAKNI
-1029 CTMLD
+1029 CMMLD
-1034 MQPTILKLDNY
+1034 MQPTILKLDNQE
-1045 KKDDGRGS
+1045 KDSGRGS
-1053 LASDDEV
+1053 MTSDDEV
-1060 VAGKKPANSVPKIY
+1060 VAGKKPANSTPKIR
-1074 LERVTLQ
+1074 LENVTLQ

-1089 ALRNVTFSINDG
+1089 ALRNVTFSIKDG

-1136 INVCD
+1136 VNVCD
-1141 MDARVLRSRISLVP
+1141 VDARVLRSRISLVP
-1155 QEPELFPGSIAYN
+1155 QEPELFPGSIAHN

-1174 RHQNVTQEDVED
+1174 RHQIVSQDDIED
-1186 VCSQCGLHDF
+1186 VCSRCGLHDF

-1251 RMVQESLTTA
+1251 RMVQESLATA
-1261 SAGRTTVTVA
+1261 SAGRTTITVA

-1278 HMDKIIVFD
+1278 HMDRIIVFD

-1292 EMGTHR
+1292 EMGTHK

-1303 GGLYA
+1303 EGLYA